1 MQKNTF
7 NPDLQNNFF
16 KVTRDEEGNAIF
28 PKTFGPK
35 RIQENKIKDLKGIR
49 KRAVSYPELYS
60 QDLQWTKKQII
71 EEALKKKLI
80 QRIDHY
86 GSDGLVNDNETFE
99 TILKSGKAKPLPGD
113 HIYCC
118 SKSVRIGSTTK
129 NRYYKLITCGKEW
142 CKDCGSLHSESH
154 DRRVDR
160 LEERFINYLQDV
172 GTIQYLVIT
181 VPFELRE
188 LFRSK
193 KVLNDFRTY
202 CRRKL
207 KNDGKKAGLTRYHW
221 AGEDGNTWKPHLNIL
236 TEGGFIMRS
245 ELEIWRNDL
254 SQWFK
259 DYFKLSYKPISNIYT
274 GYTDSENKLKHWV
287 SYVLRATQTI
297 YNEKNITTITGYRNT
312 APFGKLPEKTTI
324 AGQSMEIDPIT
335 GEEEPIIWAMTW
347 NNNKNRMVPQLV
359 SIKHIFEEKAE
370 NVGKCMWKKPKI
382 PYPEN
387 LK

>member
-1 MQKNTF
+1 MQKNSF

-16 KVTRDEEGNAIF
+16 TVTRDQDGNAIF
-28 PKTFGPK
+28 PKIYGPK
-35 RIQENKIKDLKGIR
+35 RIQDTKIKDLKGIR
-49 KRAVSYPELYS
+49 KRAVSYPESIS

-71 EEALKKKLI
+71 EEALKKKPI

-86 GSDGLVNDNETFE
+86 GSDGLVNDNQTFD
-99 TILKSGKAKPLPGD
+99 TVLKSGKAKPLPGD

-221 AGEDGNTWKPHLNIL
+221 AGEDGNIWKPHLNIL
-236 TEGGFIMRS
+236 TEGGYIMRS

-297 YNEKNITTITGYRNT
+297 YNEKNITTIIGYRNT

-324 AGQSMEIDPIT
+324 AGQSMEIDEIT
-335 GEEEPIIWAMTW
+335 GKEEPIIWAMTW
-347 NNNKNRMVPQLV
+347 NNVKNRMVPQLV

-370 NVGKCMWKKPKI
+370 NVGKGLWKKPKI

>member
-1 MQKNTF
+1 MQKNVT
-7 NPDLQNNFF
+7 NPDLQNNSNHFRINEKEYQEF
-16 KVTRDEEGNAIF
+16 CIK
-28 PKTFGPK
+28 FGFRKPNDPPSPTLN
-35 RIQENKIKDLKGIR
+35 EIR
-49 KRAVSYPELYS
+49 KRAISYPELHS
-60 QDLQWTKKQII
+60 QDLQLTKKQIVQ
-71 EEALKKKLI
+71 EALKNKPI
-80 QRIDHY
+80 ERIDHF
-86 GSDGLVNDNETFE
+86 GSDGLVNDEKIFE

-118 SKSVRIGSTTK
+118 SKSVRIGSTSK

-142 CKDCGSLHSESH
+142 CKDCGSIHSESH
-154 DRRVDR
+154 DRRIER
-160 LEERFINYLQDV
+160 LEERFINYLQTV
-172 GTIQYLVIT
+172 GSINYLVIT
-181 VPFELRE
+181 IPFELRE

-221 AGEDGNTWKPHLNIL
+221 AGEDGNTWKPHINIL
-236 TEGGFIMRS
+236 TEGGYIMRS

-259 DYFKLSYKPISNIYT
+259 DYFELNYKPISNIYS
-274 GYTDSENKLKHWV
+274 GYTESENKLKHWL

-297 YNEKNITTITGYRNT
+297 YNEKNIETITGFRNT
-312 APFGKLPEKTTI
+312 APFGKLPEKTKVDE
-324 AGQSMEIDPIT
+324 QSMELDLVT
-335 GEEEPIIWAMTW
+335 GEKEPIIWAMVW
-347 NNNKNRMVPQLV
+347 NTHKNRMVPQLV

-370 NVGKCMWKKPKI
+370 NVGKGMWKKPKI

-387 LK
+387 LN